1 MAAYHDIAL
10 QRMRRQGLAALRF
23 ASATDAVGALG
34 AVQAQDYHGA
44 KWGIGQRTEQLTS
57 AGFDTV
63 FNSGAIVRTHI
74 MRPTWHFVLPEDLR
88 WLLQLTAPR
97 VHQLNGTYYRKL
109 EIDASVIV
117 QTQGMIVS
125 WLEGG
130 RQLTRPELGKAFV
143 QAGVDVRDLRLG
155 YILMR
160 AELDG
165 LICSGA
171 MKGKQH
177 SYALI
182 EEWVA
187 PAKKLDRDEALAEL
201 GRRFFLAHGPAKVR
215 DLAWWSGLTIA
226 DGKRA
231 IELVRSELDLLEID
245 GEPFWF
251 AGALDEGKLDPST
264 VHLLPNY
271 DELLIAYRDHAA
283 NWDPAVPKKLD
294 PWDDRLNVHIIVRNG
309 RIAGGWRRIDRG
321 KSLAIGVQLLAPL
334 TESEWVS
341 MRQAA
346 DELSRFLGIPVSFAE

>member
-1 MAAYHDIAL
+1 
-10 QRMRRQGLAALRF
+10 MRRQGLAGCRF
-23 ASATDAVGALG
+23 GSAADAVRALG
-34 AVQAQDYHGA
+34 AIQAQDYHGA
-44 KWGIGQRTEQLTS
+44 KWGISQRTENLTS
-57 AGFDTV
+57 ADFDAV
-63 FNSGAIVRTHI
+63 FNSGAIIRTHV
-74 MRPTWHFVLPEDLR
+74 MRPTWHFVRPEDLR

-109 EIDASVIV
+109 GIDAEVV
-117 QTQGMIVS
+117 AQTQNLIVS

-130 RQLTRPELGKAFV
+130 RQLTRAELGNAFAE
-143 QAGVDVRDLRLG
+143 AGVDVRDLRLG

-182 EEWVA
+182 EEWVT
-187 PAKKLDRDEALAEL
+187 PAQPLDRDDALAEL
-201 GRRFFLAHGPAKVR
+201 GRRFFAAHGPAKVR

-231 IELVRSELDLLEID
+231 IELIRRELDVIEIE

-251 AGALDEGKLDPST
+251 TGVLDEVTFDPST

-283 NWDPAVPKKLD
+283 NWDPAAPKKLD
-294 PWDDRLNVHIIVRNG
+294 PGDDRLNVHIIVRNG
-309 RIAGGWRRIDRG
+309 RVVGGWRRIDRG
-321 KSLAIGVQLLAPL
+321 KSLAIGVQLLVPL
-334 TESEWVS
+334 TESEHAS
-341 MRQAA
+341 MRRAA
-346 DELSRFLGIPVSFAE
+346 DELSRFLDIPVSFAE

>member
-23 ASATDAVGALG
+23 ASATDAVSALG

-44 KWGIGQRTEQLTS
+44 KWGVGQRTESLTS
-57 AGFDTV
+57 ADFDTV

-88 WLLQLTAPR
+88 WLLQLTSPR

-109 EIDASVIV
+109 EIDAGVIA

-187 PAKKLDRDEALAEL
+187 PAKTLDRDEALAEL
-201 GRRFFLAHGPAKVR
+201 GRRFFAAHGPAKVR

-231 IELVRSELDLLEID
+231 IELIRSELDLLEID

-251 AGALDEGKLDPST
+251 AGALDEVKLDPST

-294 PWDDRLNVHIIVRNG
+294 PWDDRLNVHIIARNG
-309 RIAGGWRRIDRG
+309 RVVGGWRRIDHG
-321 KSLAIGVQLLAPL
+321 KSLAIGAQLLAPL
-334 TESEWVS
+334 TESERVS